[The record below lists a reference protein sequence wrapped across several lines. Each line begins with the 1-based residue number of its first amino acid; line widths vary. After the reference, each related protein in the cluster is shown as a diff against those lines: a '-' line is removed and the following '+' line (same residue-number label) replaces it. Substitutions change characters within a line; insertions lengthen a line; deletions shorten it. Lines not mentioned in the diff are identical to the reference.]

1 MTEQNSRA
9 VIGGNNPPDPIDE
22 IGSKYADAIAEALNW
37 LDGSTVE
44 NEGQMKHV
52 DGLRKEMREY
62 RMAVQAGQKEATEPL
77 HEKWKG
83 EIARWKPTLDDA
95 VRMEN
100 GLKNSVDKFK
110 KKLADEKAEKTRLA
124 NIEAAKAR
132 KEAEALAAAAA
143 TTTDI
148 DAIRAADAAKEKAEA
163 ANKQAAA
170 AKKDT
175 VTGLRTVKKHA
186 IDDYPK
192 ALNWIAKNDRDAVTE
207 FITEYVRKN
216 FKTSEIAG
224 VRVWE
229 DKQAY

>member
-1 MTEQNSRA
+1 MTEQNDRA

-22 IGSKYADAIAEALNW
+22 IGSKYADAIEEALNW

-77 HEKWKG
+77 HEKWKA

-100 GLKNSVDKFK
+100 GLKNSVEAFK

-124 NIEAAKAR
+124 NIAAANAR
-132 KEAEALAAAAA
+132 REAEALAAAAA

-148 DAIRAADAAKEKAEA
+148 EAIRAADEAKAKADA

-170 AKKDT
+170 AKQDK
-175 VTGLRTVKKHA
+175 VTGLRTVKNHE
-186 IDDYPK
+186 IEDYPK